1 MSPPLSAWPL
11 PRTLVGRVLLII
23 IGGLVVAHLASFAFF
38 ELERSRSVERFEA
51 AEVAARITD
60 SIHSPALPVPRGG
73 PPRYRLRLR
82 WQEVD
87 ELGSPPVGALP
98 VPPVFDAELRRRLA
112 ESLGRDPVAWIASR
126 ETLRPEEMLPRPDP
140 DFSEPG
146 PSRRPPG
153 EAFGGG
159 RPGRDRGTVR
169 LVTVALKLGNRQV
182 LAETPVFQTSMR
194 LPAEAWTSIALIFVV
209 TALFSIFA
217 VRLAVKPVRMLADAA
232 DRLSR
237 NIAEPALS
245 ERGAIEIRDATRAFN
260 RMQNRLRRHVNGR
273 ALAFAAMSHDI
284 RTPLTRMRL
293 RLESLGDEAREKLEG
308 DLGVIEAIAKSALDV
323 TRGLALDEPPAMVDL
338 AAMLRRLAEEC
349 AACGA
354 RIEVHGGADP
364 VEARPV
370 ALRRALANVIDN
382 AVKYGSEVSV
392 ELADSRDSVRIEVL
406 DRGPGI
412 PAEHLERVTDPFY
425 RVEASRNRGTG
436 GAGLGLAIAKDV
448 IEGHGGEL
456 VLENRPQG
464 GLRVF
469 IRLPR

>member
-1 MSPPLSAWPL
+1 MSASPPGWPL
-11 PRTLVGRVLLII
+11 PRTLVGRVLLVI

-38 ELERSRSVERFEA
+38 ELERSRSIERFEA
-51 AEVAARITD
+51 AEVAARISD
-60 SIHSPALPVPRGG
+60 SIRSPAPGG
-73 PPRYRLRLR
+73 APARNRLRLR

-87 ELGSPPVGALP
+87 DLGAPPVGSSP
-98 VPPVFDAELRRRLA
+98 VPTVFDAELRRRLV

-126 ETLRPEEMLPRPDP
+126 ESARPDGGPPRLDPDASGPGPPRPPRDA
-140 DFSEPG
+140 FPG
-146 PSRRPPG
+146 
-153 EAFGGG
+153 A

-169 LVTVALKLGNRQV
+169 LVMVALSLGDRKV
-182 LAETPVFQTSMR
+182 LAETPIFQPTMR

-209 TALFSIFA
+209 TTLFSVFA
-217 VRLAVKPVRMLADAA
+217 VRLAVKPVGMLADAA

-237 NIAEPALS
+237 NIAEPPLP
-245 ERGAIEIRDATRAFN
+245 ERGAVEIRDATRAFN
-260 RMQNRLRRHVNGR
+260 RMQDRLRRHVNSR

-284 RTPLTRMRL
+284 RTPLTRLRL

-308 DLGVIEAIAKSALDV
+308 DLGVIEAIAKSALEV
-323 TRGLALDEPPAMVDL
+323 TRGLALDERPEMVDV
-338 AAMLRRLAEEC
+338 AAMLRRLAEDC
-349 AACGA
+349 ATPDASVEMRGA
-354 RIEVHGGADP
+354 AAPI
-364 VEARPV
+364 EARPV
-370 ALRRALANVIDN
+370 ALRRALANVIEN
-382 AVKYGSEVSV
+382 AVKYGREVSV
-392 ELADSRDSVRIEVL
+392 ELADSRDGMRIEVL

-412 PAEHLERVTDPFY
+412 PAEHLARVTDPFY

-456 VLENRPQG
+456 VLENRPDG